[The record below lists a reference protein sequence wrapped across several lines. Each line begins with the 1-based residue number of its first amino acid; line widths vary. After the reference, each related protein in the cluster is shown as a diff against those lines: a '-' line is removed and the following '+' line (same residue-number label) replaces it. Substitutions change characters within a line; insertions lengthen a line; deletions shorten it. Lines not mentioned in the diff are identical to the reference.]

1 MVRGAIWFRTDLRL
15 DDNPALIDAIN
26 LCEEVIGIYF
36 FSETQWKLHNES
48 NVKHE
53 FLINNLVLMEESL
66 SELNIPLIDIDDLIE
81 EHAGMTVSEIFEV
94 NGEDYFR
101 NLEEKITI
109 KSLKQKNVVISLG
122 GGGFI
127 NDKIRKDV
135 LTNHFSFWLDWDDL
149 VLIKRIK
156 GSKKRP
162 LASKST
168 KQEIKAIINK
178 RKKIY
183 SKANFKINCN
193 KLTKSE
199 IVKTIIK
206 TYELN

>member
-1 MVRGAIWFRTDLRL
+1 M
-15 DDNPALIDAIN
+15 N
-26 LCEEVIGIYF
+26 
-36 FSETQWKLHNES
+36 S
-48 NVKHE
+48 NK
-53 FLINNLVLMEESL
+53 NLVFLGMMGSGK
-66 SELNIPLIDIDDLIE
+66 SSIGAMVSKKLNIPFIDMDSLIE
-81 EHAGMTVSEIFEV
+81 EHTGMTISEIFET

-109 KSLKQKNVVISLG
+109 KSLKHKKIVVSLG
-122 GGGFI
+122 GGGFV
-127 NDKIRKDV
+127 NGKIRKDV
-135 LTNHFSFWLDWDDL
+135 LTNHFSFWLNWDDL
-149 VLIKRIK
+149 ILIKRIK

-168 KQEIKAIINK
+168 DQEIKAIINK

-206 TYELN
+206 IYELN

>member
-1 MVRGAIWFRTDLRL
+1 MNSNKNLVFLGMMGSGKSSIGAI
-15 DDNPALIDAIN
+15 
-26 LCEEVIGIYF
+26 V
-36 FSETQWKLHNES
+36 SK
-48 NVKHE
+48 K
-53 FLINNLVLMEESL
+53 
-66 SELNIPLIDIDDLIE
+66 LNIPFIDIDNLIE

-109 KSLKQKNVVISLG
+109 KYLKRKNVVVSLG
-122 GGGFI
+122 GGGFV
-127 NDKIRKDV
+127 NDKIRRVV
-135 LTNHFSFWLDWDDL
+135 LANHFSFWLNWDDL

-162 LASKST
+162 LTSKST
-168 KQEIKAIINK
+168 EQEIKVIINK

-183 SKANFKINCN
+183 SKADFKINCN

-199 IVKTIIK
+199 IVKIIIK
-206 TYELN
+206 IYELN